1 MMTRDRLL
9 EILQSLPAV
18 RLELIG
24 LTWKLVDDNGRIDEA
39 KVAFYYVEVEKAV
52 IPLLKQPRHEEGQ
65 VCRPGKI
72 VFRWKVQIRIR
83 VAGVQYFKHPGE
95 GTRLLQAL
103 E

>member
-24 LTWKLVDDNGRIDEA
+24 LTWKLVDDNGRLDEA

-52 IPLLKQPRHEEGQ
+52 TQAQEQARATGELIRSLANLLHQ
-65 VCRPGKI
+65 
-72 VFRWKVQIRIR
+72 
-83 VAGVQYFKHPGE
+83 
-95 GTRLLQAL
+95 
-103 E
+103 